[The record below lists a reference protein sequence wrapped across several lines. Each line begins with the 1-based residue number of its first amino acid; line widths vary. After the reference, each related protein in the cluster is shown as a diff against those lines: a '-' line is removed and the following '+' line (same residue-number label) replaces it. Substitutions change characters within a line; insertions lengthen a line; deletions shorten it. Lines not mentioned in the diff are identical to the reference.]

1 MTSLFSKFWANKAS
15 AATEEKL
22 KALLL
27 NPSDAVKVFQAV
39 QPRASGFDQQKIQDA
54 IDIGKKY
61 GIQWVAD
68 AVNDLKTGAARGAV
82 QGIQQEQQPVPI
94 E

>member
-1 MTSLFSKFWANKAS
+1 
-15 AATEEKL
+15 
-22 KALLL
+22 LL

-39 QPRASGFDQQKIQDA
+39 QTRANNFDQQKIQDA
-54 IDIGKKY
+54 IAVGKKY

-68 AVNDLKTGAARGAV
+68 AVQDFSTGAARGAA
-82 QGIQQEQQPVPI
+82 QPLMA

>member
-1 MTSLFSKFWANKAS
+1 M
-15 AATEEKL
+15 
-22 KALLL
+22 LL
-27 NPSDAVKVFQAV
+27 NPSDAVKVFKSVESKAQA
-39 QPRASGFDQQKIQDA
+39 FDQKKIQEA

-68 AVNDLKTGAARGAV
+68 AVNDLSTGAARGA
-82 QGIQQEQQPVPI
+82 IQQMEPV